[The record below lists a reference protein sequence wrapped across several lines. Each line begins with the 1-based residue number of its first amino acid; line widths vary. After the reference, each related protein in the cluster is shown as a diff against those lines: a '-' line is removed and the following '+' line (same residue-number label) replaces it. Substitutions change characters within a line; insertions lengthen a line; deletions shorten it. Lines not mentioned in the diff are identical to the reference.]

1 MVFNLP
7 NELLDFFGRKKI
19 LILLTLFLGIFV
31 VLVETIIEIYYLFP
45 SSSLSAFDV
54 FAHLLILPLFLL
66 FGLVIANIMGEYKRL
81 NNVIRSINNVN
92 QLIVRESNLNKLI
105 EETCNNLTQTNAF
118 DSAWIII
125 FDEDNNVN
133 ASSESG
139 VGAVFYD
146 FLEKYESND
155 TIKCIQE
162 VFNQDGILV
171 IENTEYTCM
180 ACPLS
185 SEEPGKN
192 SLVSKLNYGNKNYG
206 LMAVSG
212 PSNIISEREKD
223 LFQEVAN
230 DISYSL
236 YNIEM
241 KKELKKREEDL
252 KESENKFRS
261 YVDYAPFWIFVIDRH
276 GNYVDVNPTASS
288 MTEYTMNELLSM
300 NIVDLHPSDAY
311 EQVNLVFN
319 ELVDTGSISTE
330 LPFIT
335 KNGDRRIWIVE
346 AVKLNEDRFLG
357 FTTDITERKIEEDKV
372 KESEQRFRTLIEH
385 AADAII
391 VHDFDGNILY
401 VNELACESLGYIKD
415 KLLSMNVTDF
425 DPYVDVDVFRD
436 KYWNKTSPDTS
447 YLVETYHKRSDGT
460 IYPVEV
466 RLTRIDLGGKPA
478 ILGFVRDITMQKQ
491 TEDNLVYAK
500 MEAYAANQAKSDMI
514 ANVSHELRTPL
525 TTIIGFSDVLLKGK
539 AGDLNDSQEKYL
551 SKIHDRGQQLHN
563 IINEMLD
570 LSKIDSG
577 ELDVS
582 CEYIAVHEL
591 FENLKSNVYPI
602 ASKKGLTIETKIN
615 QRVDYIYA
623 DELKLKHILY
633 NLLYNSVKFTDDG
646 SITIKLDLDENN
658 NYKFS
663 VVDSGIGIPNEK
675 LNQIFE
681 PFKQLDTG
689 TSRKYSG
696 TGLGLTLVKRLVEL
710 HGGNIWVESEVGT
723 GSKFTFTIPS
733 DENDIKI
740 RKTKHLTT

>member
-1 MVFNLP
+1 MEFNLP
-7 NELLDFFGRKKI
+7 TELLDFFGRKKI
-19 LILLTLFLGIFV
+19 LISITLFLGIFV

-54 FAHLLILPLFLL
+54 VAHLLILPLFLL
-66 FGLVIANIMGEYKRL
+66 FGLVIENIMGEYKRL

-171 IENTEYTCM
+171 IENAEYTCM
-180 ACPLS
+180 DCPLS

-192 SLVSKLNYGNKNYG
+192 SLVSKLNYGGKNYG

-212 PSNIISEREKD
+212 PSNIISERETD

-346 AVKLNEDRFLG
+346 AVKLNEDRYLG

-401 VNELACESLGYIKD
+401 VNELACESLGYTKD

-460 IYPVEV
+460 TYPVEV

-478 ILGFVRDITMQKQ
+478 ILGFVRDITIQKQ

-500 MEAYAANQAKSDMI
+500 MEADAANQAKSDML

-582 CEYIAVHEL
+582 YEYIAVHEL

-615 QRVDYIYA
+615 QKVDYIYA
-623 DELKLKHILY
+623 DELKLKHILH

-681 PFKQLDTG
+681 PFKQLDSG

-710 HGGNIWVESEVGT
+710 HGGNIWVESEIGT